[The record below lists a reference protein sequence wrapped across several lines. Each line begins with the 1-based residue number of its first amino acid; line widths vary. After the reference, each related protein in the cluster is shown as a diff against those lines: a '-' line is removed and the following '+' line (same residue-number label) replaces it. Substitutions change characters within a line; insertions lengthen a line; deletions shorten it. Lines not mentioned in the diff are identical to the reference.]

1 MKIAILSDTHS
12 RYATV
17 EQALQRVQERK
28 INFVIHCGDI
38 EDSDTVWL
46 FQGFTA
52 HFTFGNCDVE
62 RTELRQ
68 AIHAIGAELHEDWGA
83 VEVDGV
89 KIAFTHGDDKRR
101 LQELEN
107 SEAFGFVFYGHT
119 HQAEEH
125 RVGPTRVINP
135 GALHRA
141 RVKTFVVLDV
151 TTGEIESVIV
161 E

>member
-1 MKIAILSDTHS
+1 MKIAILSDTHN

-17 EQALQRVQERK
+17 EKALQMVQERQ

-38 EDSDTVWL
+38 EDADTVWL

-68 AIHAIGAELHEDWGA
+68 ALHGIGAELHEGWGL
-83 VEVDGV
+83 VEVNGV

-107 SEAFGFVFYGHT
+107 SGAFDFVFYGHT

-125 RVGPTRVINP
+125 VVGSTRVINP
-135 GALHRA
+135 GALQRA

-151 TTGEIESVIV
+151 ATGAVESVVV